1 MDMPGV
7 QETQPPPL
15 DPSNRSVEPHV
26 QAPNSF
32 SRPPRLP
39 MAIEE
44 EDVTP
49 GSPIMSPT
57 GDQEIDPIEQEQL
70 QEEGRRGSVISSN
83 VDDEEE
89 PDEFQ
94 GYMPD
99 SDANTVKVP
108 TVIEYRNA
116 SPHDRIYVT
125 GTFTDWQRKFRL
137 HWK

>member
-1 MDMPGV
+1 MPGT
-7 QETQPPPL
+7 QEVPPQ
-15 DPSNRSVEPHV
+15 DPSSIPPH
-26 QAPNSF
+26 ALPPNSF

-57 GDQEIDPIEQEQL
+57 GDHEIDPIDQE

-108 TVIEYRNA
+108 TIVEYKNA

>member
-1 MDMPGV
+1 
-7 QETQPPPL
+7 
-15 DPSNRSVEPHV
+15 
-26 QAPNSF
+26 
-32 SRPPRLP
+32 

-57 GDQEIDPIEQEQL
+57 GEHEIDPIDREQVEEQD
-70 QEEGRRGSVISSN
+70 EGRRGSVISSN

-89 PDEFQ
+89 PDEFT
-94 GYMPD
+94 GYMPS
-99 SDANTVKVP
+99 SDANTVRVP
-108 TVIEYRNA
+108 TIVEYKNA
-116 SPHDRIYVT
+116 EPHDRIYVT